1 MIVAS
6 RYAKSLLDL
15 AVEKNQLDAVYADML
30 YIKEVCEKSK
40 EFTQFLNSPIIN
52 VDKKVA
58 TIKIV
63 FEGKLNAMSAGFVS
77 IVTSKHRESIIP
89 QISSSFIEQ
98 YKTHKNILTAIVTS
112 ANGLDAA
119 TKQKALD
126 LVKSQLNGEVEL
138 IEKIDSNIIGGFIL
152 KIGDKQIDRSVSR
165 QLVNFKKESIFY
177 LFLPNRLDCIF
188 HQTITASY
196 SFFFPSI
203 QRDV

>member
-30 YIKEVCEKSK
+30 YVKEVCEQSK
-40 EFTQFLNSPIIN
+40 EFTQFLNSPIIT

-58 TIKIV
+58 TLKIV
-63 FEGKLNAMSAGFVS
+63 FEGKLNAMTSGFIS
-77 IVTSKHRESIIP
+77 IVTSKHREAIIP
-89 QISSSFIEQ
+89 QISSSFVEQ
-98 YKTHKNILTAIVTS
+98 YKIHKNILTAIVTS

-138 IEKIDSNIIGGFIL
+138 VEKIDANIIGGFIL

-165 QLVNFKKESIFY
+165 QLVNLKKE
-177 LFLPNRLDCIF
+177 LTNKTLN
-188 HQTITASY
+188 
-196 SFFFPSI
+196 
-203 QRDV
+203 